1 MKLST
6 GIITL
11 FTVTT
16 LLGLNACLWEDD
28 LETPNSP
35 TDSQT
40 EPNNSAEST
49 QRAEWDSLGIDTIAE
64 YLGQDGN
71 VLADTIYVGGLSY
84 YDQLDLYCSEL
95 ENPPVDTII
104 SVVDRYAG
112 GEVDTFFYGLNQ
124 NIQFELDTIEQTYLI
139 VQNYPVTVIHGFPVV
154 QRDSTGYLFDPNHCR
169 QQDTLYVNYT
179 EEALIQETTPQWDE
193 EVLNEIVDALDT
205 LSVSSC
211 ERLNIQGYEI
221 IDIQGTEALT
231 LSPCGESMSCTL
243 LDSTGAEIEEL
254 CYEVQYLCMGSKMHP
269 APYSRGGCGYG
280 KEDNYIAF
288 SGAMIDGNP
297 GETLPLTVRVRN
309 YYGYEREVQV
319 SSLLVQ

>member
-6 GIITL
+6 SIITL

-28 LETPNSP
+28 LEPPNSP
-35 TDSQT
+35 TD
-40 EPNNSAEST
+40 PNNSAEST

-64 YLGQDGN
+64 YLDQDGN
-71 VLADTIYVGGLSY
+71 ALADTIYVGGLSY

-139 VQNYPVTVIHGFPVV
+139 VQEILLYITPDNSLV

-211 ERLNIQGYEI
+211 ERLKITGYEI

-254 CYEVQYLCMGSKMHP
+254 CYVIEYDCGYTKMHP

-280 KEDNYIAF
+280 KADNYIAF

-297 GETLPLTVRVRN
+297 GETLSLSVRVRN
-309 YYGYEREVQV
+309 YYGYELQVDV